1 MCHIPTKEIK
11 TSKEKGLKVYKVVRV
26 QKEEDYTPL
35 INDIKGRSFIY
46 KPISVLKYYSPFTNS
61 EIAIGVT
68 MRDTLHQY
76 SCWKEKELGPGFYHF
91 FKTKKDATAFL
102 KHIRKET
109 GNINFCILVGNV
121 PYGEPYNEGMFI
133 FNDIVFGSIVS
144 RSVYYNGKTYYE

>member
-11 TSKEKGLKVYKVVRV
+11 TAKEKGLKVYKVVRV

-76 SCWKEKELGPGFYHF
+76 SCNIVVG
-91 FKTKKDATAFL
+91 KKKNLVRAFIIFL
-102 KHIRKET
+102 KQKKMPRL
-109 GNINFCILVGNV
+109 F
-121 PYGEPYNEGMFI
+121 
-133 FNDIVFGSIVS
+133 
-144 RSVYYNGKTYYE
+144 